1 MNKET
6 FSAGENDTKFIRIC
20 TYENGPNNFFRIR
33 TCRSL
38 SKQTTYKPI
47 RIRTYEHQ
55 IY

>member
-1 MNKET
+1 MNKEI
-6 FSAGENDTKFIRIC
+6 SRVGENDTKFIRIC
-20 TYENGPNNFFRIR
+20 TYENRPDNFIRIR